1 MKPDEVAKNFLQSIQ
16 KGDFGEVKKYL
27 ADDFKFIAPGLPQ
40 PLNADA
46 WIGMSMVL
54 KKGFPDL
61 DYHFQVGKVNGN
73 SVMVSSAMTGTQN
86 GELDLTSMGMGKI
99 PPTGKSI
106 NVERTNSLG
115 TVQGDKVVE
124 IKGF

>member
-1 MKPDEVAKNFLQSIQ
+1 
-16 KGDFGEVKKYL
+16 
-27 ADDFKFIAPGLPQ
+27 
-40 PLNADA
+40 
-46 WIGMSMVL
+46 MSMVL

-124 IKGF
+124 IKLPDSGDGGLLGVFKSLGVRMPN